1 MALLRLER
9 SADVP
14 VARQEEAGI
23 YLTLE
28 GNPDVL
34 SQFKS
39 HVYPHPLE
47 IRPDSLV
54 PIQMSAENQLT
65 TRREF

>member
-1 MALLRLER
+1 MSLLRLER
-9 SADVP
+9 SANVP
-14 VARQEEAGI
+14 VAPREEAGI

-28 GNPDVL
+28 GNPGVL

-39 HVYPHPLE
+39 HVYPHRLE

-54 PIQMSAENQLT
+54 PIRMSAKNQLT

>member
-14 VARQEEAGI
+14 VAPQEEAGI

-47 IRPDSLV
+47 IRPDSLA
-54 PIQMSAENQLT
+54 PI
-65 TRREF
+65 